1 MHRKGPRQVRLG
13 APSFEDE
20 RVDTRRGQVPGQEQ
34 SRGTGTHD
42 DDLPSLCTLSR
53 RHLGT
58 ALNPGLRPRG
68 SAKSGM
74 WARRAAMAV
83 SGPGPGP
90 EPAQWLTACKVTALL
105 PGQVS
110 AAWRFAASDTPTLGA
125 GLPCFYRSIR
135 AAQALG

>member
-1 MHRKGPRQVRLG
+1 MPSDRVPVRPLRTRGPEWSV
-13 APSFEDE
+13 
-20 RVDTRRGQVPGQEQ
+20 
-34 SRGTGTHD
+34 
-42 DDLPSLCTLSR
+42 
-53 RHLGT
+53 T
-58 ALNPGLRPRG
+58 ALHARG